1 MITSF
6 DPAAD
11 LIRVPTTIWNARG
24 QSRKLWL
31 ALDTG
36 SSETMVT
43 PDVTDAL
50 GYGARGGLKRTV
62 IRSAIG
68 DEPGYLMKVARLEA
82 LGFAIDDFT
91 MHIHDLPDGHDI
103 DGLLGLS
110 FQRHFDYTV
119 RSRRGTS
126 ILKSLIPNLLILLL
140 DTAL

>member
-11 LIRVPTTIWNARG
+11 LIRVIATVWNARG
-24 QSRKLWL
+24 QWREVTL

-36 SSETMVT
+36 SSATMVT

-68 DEPGYLMKVARLEA
+68 DEPGYMMKVARFEA
-82 LGFAIDDFT
+82 LGFAVDDFP
-91 MHIHDLPDGHDI
+91 MHVHDLPDGHDI

-110 FQRHFDYTV
+110 FLRRFDYTV
-119 RSRRGTS
+119 CSRRGELHVVAAS
-126 ILKSLIPNLLILLL
+126 DP
-140 DTAL
+140 A